1 MSNGNRRN
9 VLLPWFIG
17 IAILVVADLW
27 IAYRMFSTG
36 CPASGIV
43 EAIVVIVIP
52 IVYLALMYVTLKS
65 QA

>member
-36 CPASGIV
+36 CPAPGIV

>member
-1 MSNGNRRN
+1 MLKGNGRN

-27 IAYRMFSTG
+27 IVYRMFSTG
-36 CPASGIV
+36 CPAPGIV